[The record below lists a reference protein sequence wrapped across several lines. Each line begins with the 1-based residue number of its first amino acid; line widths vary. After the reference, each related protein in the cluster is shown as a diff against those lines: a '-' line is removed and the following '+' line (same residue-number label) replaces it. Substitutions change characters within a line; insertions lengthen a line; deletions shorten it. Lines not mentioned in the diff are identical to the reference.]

1 MAEILWTRDLLV
13 DSAGA
18 LESWITRG
26 LPEVRSGT
34 RAEKRRLRHRPFS
47 GPEVQRPLLKY
58 VTFSGGPLDGQ
69 VHRIPREH
77 DSIQSSDG
85 SVTYR
90 DSGEMLNGYPRFD
103 HISE

>member
-1 MAEILWTRDLLV
+1 MDERFAGRFGGRARELDHERTSRGAIRDP
-13 DSAGA
+13 
-18 LESWITRG
+18 RG
-26 LPEVRSGT
+26 NAPAPPSPIQR
-34 RAEKRRLRHRPFS
+34 
-47 GPEVQRPLLKY
+47 PEVQRPLLKY

-69 VHRIPREH
+69 VHRIPPEH